1 MAEKVFEVGGFSFTN
16 EDAAKE
22 AMNELNG
29 VNYMKNRIDM
39 NNINSVLSSY
49 NMMNDKGLFKTP
61 VGYSFLNSLRTK
73 LIESGIEE
81 SEIKPVKTN
90 VVTALSEKK
99 GKIKKEKKIDS
110 IYRHRFIDM
119 IIVNV
124 ILIVVLILF
133 AIIANNSNNLNVINY
148 KDRIDEQYKDIDNSL
163 SEWSRELT
171 NKENQLR
178 EKAEELGISFDD

>member
-1 MAEKVFEVGGFSFTN
+1 
-16 EDAAKE
+16 
-22 AMNELNG
+22 
-29 VNYMKNRIDM
+29 
-39 NNINSVLSSY
+39 
-49 NMMNDKGLFKTP
+49 
-61 VGYSFLNSLRTK
+61 
-73 LIESGIEE
+73 
-81 SEIKPVKTN
+81 
-90 VVTALSEKK
+90 
-99 GKIKKEKKIDS
+99 
-110 IYRHRFIDM
+110 M